1 MRRKINSKR
10 LVQMMNQYT
19 VKIVSIDKENMTYIC
34 DDGNEYPL
42 MDGMELLTI
51 GELQKHLNNAKDV
64 TINILKQLGN
74 DDE

>member
-1 MRRKINSKR
+1 
-10 LVQMMNQYT
+10 MNQYT
-19 VKIVSIDKENMTYIC
+19 VKVVSIDKENMTYIC

-51 GELQKHLNNAKDV
+51 DELQKHLNNAKGV